1 MNFKVGDKVVVIS
14 GKDKGKE
21 GTITHVLKL
30 ENRVVVEGVTVMEV
44 PVVPLLQVLDV
55 PPLTVRFTVSPAQMV
70 VSRLMVVLT

>member
-1 MNFKVGDKVVVIS
+1 M
-14 GKDKGKE
+14 
-21 GTITHVLKL
+21 
-30 ENRVVVEGVTVMEV
+30 VVEGVTVMEV